1 MTLKSDLGNSCEDG
15 RAESKSDFA
24 MRNPACDE
32 MPMMNTNETKIAI
45 RQMVPADIPAMVE
58 LQSRIFPEMLRW
70 TAEELSQHL
79 SVFPEGQLVA
89 SDEHGKIVGSASSL
103 IVDWDDYSDSAKWS
117 AISAHGTFHTHNPL
131 GKTLYGADM
140 AVDPSARRRGVGTLL
155 YEARKT
161 MVRHRGLKRLLTG
174 GRIPGYAEVAQS
186 MTPQEYVADVVRAR
200 KKDPTLSF
208 QLANGL
214 IVLDVVPE
222 YLEDL
227 ESRGYAT
234 LLEWLNPEYAVTVT
248 LEESEQVAAMD
259 GQSVEASR
267 IIPQASRVRIAAF
280 QYLLRPIS
288 CFEEFATQVKFFVR
302 SAQEYR
308 CQFALFPEYFSMQ
321 LLSYLREPA
330 PARAVRRLAQLT
342 SEYEALFKR
351 LAKESGLYIVAG
363 THPIVQQGELFNAA
377 HLFTPN
383 GGVFR
388 QKKVHLTQTEKGPY
402 QMSRGH
408 GFYVYHTAFGRIAIL
423 VCYDVEFPEA
433 ARVLAEAGV
442 QIIFVPSCTDERQGF
457 CRVRYCAQARAS
469 ENQIYVAL
477 AGTVGN
483 LPEVPC
489 MATHYGQSAILTPS
503 DYFFARDGIAAEGTV
518 NQEQMVIGD
527 VDLRLLD
534 EQRLNGTVLPLNDL
548 IRDAYDR
555 VIHYADYATGKEPT
569 PELLAKNSETTA
581 RPQRKQCTVA

>member
-1 MTLKSDLGNSCEDG
+1 
-15 RAESKSDFA
+15 
-24 MRNPACDE
+24 
-32 MPMMNTNETKIAI
+32 MNMEATKVTT
-45 RQMVPADIPAMVE
+45 RRMLPADIQAVVE
-58 LQSRIFPEMLRW
+58 LQGLVFPGMPKW
-70 TAEELSQHL
+70 TEAELAQHL

-89 SDEHGKIVGSASSL
+89 VDERGAIIGSASSL
-103 IVDWDDYSDSAKWS
+103 IIDWDDYAESAKWS
-117 AISAHGTFHTHNPL
+117 AITGHGTFSTHNPL
-131 GKTLYGADM
+131 GKTLYGADLC
-140 AVDPSARRRGVGTLL
+140 VDPCARRRGVGSLF
-155 YEARKT
+155 YEARKRI
-161 MVRHRGLKRLLTG
+161 VRERGLKRLLTG

-186 MTPQEYVADVVRAR
+186 MTPQEYVADVVRGR
-200 KKDPTLSF
+200 RKDPTLSF
-208 QLANGL
+208 QMANGL
-214 IVLDVVPE
+214 IVLEVVPE
-222 YLEDL
+222 YLEDP

-234 LLEWLNPEYAVTVT
+234 LLEWLNPEYAVTVS
-248 LEESEQVAAMD
+248 LEENGQAAAMD
-259 GQSVEASR
+259 EPSVEASR
-267 IIPQASRVRIAAF
+267 IQPVASRVRIAAF
-280 QYLLRPIS
+280 QYLLRPIH
-288 CFEEFATQVKFFVR
+288 CFEDFATQVEFFVH

-351 LAKESGLYIVAG
+351 LAKESGLYIIAG
-363 THPIVQQGELFNAA
+363 THPVIQQGELFNAA

-383 GGVFR
+383 GLVFR

-408 GFYVYHTAFGRIAIL
+408 GFYVFHTDYGRVAIL

-433 ARVLAEAGV
+433 ARVLAEAGA

-469 ENQIYVAL
+469 ENQIYVAM

-503 DYFFARDGIAAEGTV
+503 DYFFSRDGIAAEGTV
-518 NQEQMVIGD
+518 NQEQMVIAD
-527 VDLRLLD
+527 VDLHLLE
-534 EQRLNGTVLPLNDL
+534 EQRINGTVLPLNDL

-555 VIHYADYATGKEPT
+555 VIHYVDHGDGIGKKFASGSSVNNREAPV
-569 PELLAKNSETTA
+569 
-581 RPQRKQCTVA
+581 RP